1 MGLVE
6 VHEENFEKVSATK
19 TTDKANE
26 TTQTAEAIIEG

>member
-6 VHEENFEKVSATK
+6 VHKENFDKDPATK